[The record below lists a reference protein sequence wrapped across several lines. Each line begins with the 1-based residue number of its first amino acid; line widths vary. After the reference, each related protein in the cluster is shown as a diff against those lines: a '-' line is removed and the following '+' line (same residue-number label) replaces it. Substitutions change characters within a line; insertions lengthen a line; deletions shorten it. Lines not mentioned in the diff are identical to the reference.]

1 MLLSPHY
8 SEIIKGSIMTC
19 DGIVVMYGGGV
30 FQMLFKPFTKGS
42 GWFSYVLIL
51 TLQPITLVS
60 VDDATFLSNLD
71 LCPWVPSGVH
81 MAITSA
87 TYHTLALTSAKKS
100 KPWQ

>member
-60 VDDATFLSNLD
+60 VDDATFWVIRSLSL
-71 LCPWVPSGVH
+71 G
-81 MAITSA
+81 AIWSSHG
-87 TYHTLALTSAKKS
+87 YNICHISHIGINISQKV
-100 KPWQ
+100 